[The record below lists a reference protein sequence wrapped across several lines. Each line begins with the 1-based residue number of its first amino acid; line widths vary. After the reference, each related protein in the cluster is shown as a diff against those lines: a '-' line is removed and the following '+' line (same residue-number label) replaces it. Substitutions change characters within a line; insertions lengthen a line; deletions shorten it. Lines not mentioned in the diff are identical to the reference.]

1 MSNVIY
7 EPTTDVDAGPAGPI
21 VAEEVLALYLC
32 HPVQSEL
39 VPRVGRGSFP
49 RWSTSHEDWGGR
61 SVDLTRPK
69 LRTILKSSQLH
80 LCSEIS
86 RILPLF

>member
-1 MSNVIY
+1 MSNVMY

-32 HPVQSEL
+32 RAVQWEP

-61 SVDLTRPK
+61 SGDLTRAK
-69 LRTILKSSQLH
+69 LRAILKSFEPH
-80 LCSEIS
+80 LSS
-86 RILPLF
+86 DRS